1 MNIKLLLYYTDLI
14 CEKIDLHSDEFMK
27 RVDALR
33 EGDTE
38 RVEFIE
44 KMVLE
49 PLDAQIK
56 HLADKASKICSK

>member
-14 CEKIDLHSDEFMK
+14 CEKIDLHSEEFIK
-27 RVDALR
+27 RIDALR
-33 EGDTE
+33 AGDTE

-56 HLADKASKICSK
+56 YLAEKASRICSK

>member
-14 CEKIDLHSDEFMK
+14 CDKIDLHSEEFMK

-33 EGDTE
+33 AGDTE

-49 PLDAQIK
+49 PLDTQIK
-56 HLADKASKICSK
+56 YLAEKASKICSK